1 MSKDTL
7 SREHETGL
15 EAFSALVGT
24 ANKSLD
30 KLKLK
35 GMEKYGLAGI
45 HLLCMRQLY
54 NAPKGLTRAELAT
67 RLSVDRA
74 QVTRIIGELLAD
86 GFATEVGNS
95 SGYRKKCILTQ
106 KGNEAIKD
114 ANNRVDRIV
123 SFVNQD
129 IDPRQLEIFYATLEE
144 ICERLKAAEDHL

>member
-7 SREHETGL
+7 PRDQETGL

-54 NAPKGLTRAELAT
+54 NAPKGLTRAELT
-67 RLSVDRA
+67 NRLSVDRA

-86 GFATEVGNS
+86 GFAAEVGNS
-95 SGYRKKCILTQ
+95 SGYRKKCVLTE
-106 KGNEAIKD
+106 KGIEAIED
-114 ANNRVDRIV
+114 ANARVDKIV

-129 IDPRQLEIFYATLEE
+129 IDPTQLKNFYATLHE
-144 ICERLKAAEDHL
+144 ICDRLKAAEDYL